1 MYKLKYICI
10 IKKAYKGSKIFHRCL
25 HVITGVPVNIFN
37 ICEFT
42 SSNRQEIMF
51 PRAKLKHNHSKTDLV
66 TLHNI
71 VTKESND
78 NKRHHQMI

>member
-51 PRAKLKHNHSKTDLV
+51 PRAKLKHNHSKTDLA
-66 TLHNI
+66 TLHND
-71 VTKESND
+71 SNEII
-78 NKRHHQMI
+78 KR